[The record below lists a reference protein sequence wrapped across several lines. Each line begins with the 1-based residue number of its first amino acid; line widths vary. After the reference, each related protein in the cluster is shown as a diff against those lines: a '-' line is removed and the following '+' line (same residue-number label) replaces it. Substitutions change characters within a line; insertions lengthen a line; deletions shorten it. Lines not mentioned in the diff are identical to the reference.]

1 MWWMRSVFLGSR
13 RAFGVVWM
21 SGFRPKRASARTQF
35 RRSLSPRWGQE
46 MAGTVDDVV
55 DVALPLAELPKGP
68 GAVEE
73 LENLFSGGRPG

>member
-1 MWWMRSVFLGSR
+1 
-13 RAFGVVWM
+13 
-21 SGFRPKRASARTQF
+21 
-35 RRSLSPRWGQE
+35 